1 MKTLTK
7 YSREHRKN
15 PTEAELFLKKQFQRW
30 KIKFRSQRPIDYY
43 IVDFIL
49 IDYRMIVEVDGNSHI
64 GKEIYDKK
72 REMYLKNLGY
82 SFLRLTNEEVL
93 SGSVDFR
100 DFILK
105 QPKIDRTKFTIKQFY
120 GMAKY

>member
-15 PTEAELFLKKQFQRW
+15 PTEAELLIKKQFQRW